1 MAGSSE
7 IRAVGA
13 DEIDGCFRL
22 SSLIGWNQSEADWRW
37 MLEAGRVY
45 GIDADGKLI
54 ATALTLPYGGRFA
67 WISMVLVDPAQRG
80 RGLATSLMQ
89 GAVADLEAEG
99 LVPLLDATPAGR
111 EVYRRIGFRDTWSM
125 RRWRV
130 PCGTATG
137 AARQIEEADWP
148 TVETLDRAAF
158 GADRGDLL
166 RHLAARLPV
175 AARISDAGF
184 CLGREG
190 RTADQIGPVVAADEA
205 AAIALIGAVL
215 AALPPG
221 RAAYIDLADRCGM
234 VAGWLER
241 LGAAIER
248 PYTRMVHGRDTGFDD
263 PGLLVAAAGPE
274 LG

>member
-1 MAGSSE
+1 MSGDME
-7 IRAVGA
+7 IRAVGS
-13 DEIDGCFRL
+13 DEIGACFAL
-22 SSLIGWNQSEADWRW
+22 SSLVGWNQNEADWRW
-37 MLEAGRVY
+37 MLKAGQVY
-45 GIDADGKLI
+45 GIDADGRLI

-67 WISMVLVDPAQRG
+67 WISMVLVDPAFRG
-80 RGLATSLMQ
+80 RGLATRLMQ
-89 GAVADLEAEG
+89 RAVADLEAQG

-111 EVYRRIGFRDTWSM
+111 EVYRRIGFRDTWTM

-137 AARQIEEADWP
+137 TARPLEDRDWP
-148 TVETLDRAAF
+148 TLAKLDRAAF
-158 GADRGDLL
+158 GADRGALL
-166 RHLAARLPV
+166 SHLAGRLPA
-175 AARISDAGF
+175 AARVSEGGF
-184 CLGREG
+184 CLGRDG

-205 AAIALIGAVL
+205 AAIDLIGAAL

-221 RAAYIDLADRCGM
+221 RAAYIDLLDRCGM

-241 LGAAIER
+241 LGGAVER
-248 PYTRMVHGRDTGFDD
+248 PYTRMVYGRDQGFDD

>member
-1 MAGSSE
+1 MAGEPE

-13 DEIDGCFRL
+13 HEIGACFRL
-22 SSLIGWNQSEADWRW
+22 SSLIGWNQTAADWRW

-45 GIDADGKLI
+45 GIDADGRLI
-54 ATALTLPYGGRFA
+54 ATALTLPYGARFA
-67 WISMVLVDPAQRG
+67 WISMVLVDPAFRG
-80 RGLATSLMQ
+80 KGLATALMQ
-89 GAVADLEAEG
+89 RAVADLAADG

-130 PCGTATG
+130 PCGTAEGG
-137 AARQIEEADWP
+137 ARPLEARDWP
-148 TVETLDRAAF
+148 MVETLDRAAF
-158 GADRGDLL
+158 GAGRGDLL
-166 RHLAARLPV
+166 RHLAARLPA
-175 AARISDAGF
+175 AARVSDAGF

-205 AAIALIGAVL
+205 AAIALIGAAL
-215 AALPPG
+215 AALPAG

-241 LGAAIER
+241 LGAAVER
-248 PYTRMVHGRDTGFDD
+248 PYTRMVYGRDAGFDD